1 MKKILLLSSALILFW
16 SCTEDAGKD
25 ITTDLSQEANQFF
38 RFSEALNESGYLGN
52 ISLNEYFRIFPAE
65 LPGCPEIIRSPG
77 SGIIELNYSNPQD
90 CQQLNKTPRKGKII
104 LDFTLS
110 NTSHPSWSMTY
121 ENYYFG
127 KTLIDGVRFF
137 INPSF
142 NENKETF
149 ENLQVEL
156 EKNLGFVASGSFS
169 YSVARLDS
177 GPFGLSTRGRIEGRN
192 PAGRDFSL
200 VITEAK
206 EQTFTCYRDG
216 WELPQKGKESWIIS
230 RGASKS
236 IEYKVRFE
244 QGVTCNPVVISTL
257 PDGRSLQLNP

>member
-1 MKKILLLSSALILFW
+1 MKKFLLLISASILSW
-16 SCTEDAGKD
+16 SCTEDVSKD
-25 ITTDLSQEANQFF
+25 ISTDLSQEANQFF
-38 RFSEALNESGYLGN
+38 RFSEAINESSYLGN
-52 ISLNEYFRIFPAE
+52 ISLTEYFRTFPEE

-77 SGIIELNYSNPQD
+77 SRIIELNYSNPQD
-90 CQQLNKTPRKGKII
+90 CQQPNKTLRTGRII

-110 NTSHPSWSMTY
+110 NTSNPSWSMTY
-121 ENYYFG
+121 EKYFFG
-127 KTLIDGVRFF
+127 KTLIDGVRYFV
-137 INPSF
+137 NPSF

-169 YSVARLDS
+169 YSVARLGS
-177 GPFGLSTRGRIEGRN
+177 RPFALSTRGRIEGRN

-206 EQTFTCYRDG
+206 EQSFSCYRDG
-216 WELPQKGKESWIIS
+216 WELPQRGKENWIIS
-230 RGASKS
+230 RSPSNS
-236 IEYKVRFE
+236 IDYKVRFE
-244 QGVTCNPVVISTL
+244 QSINCNPVVTSTL